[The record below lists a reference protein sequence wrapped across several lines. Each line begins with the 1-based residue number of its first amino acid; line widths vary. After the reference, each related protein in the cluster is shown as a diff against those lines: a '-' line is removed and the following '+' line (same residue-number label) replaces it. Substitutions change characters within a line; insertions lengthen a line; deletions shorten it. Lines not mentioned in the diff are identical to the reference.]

1 MVKKVKREEFDET
14 ALGRIIN
21 TLSLSVSGLNKILMD
36 IIPYEGD
43 SILIAITLPV
53 LLAFPVAAFSVF
65 LIVDAGYTWSSDL
78 HVLLTPVPAAASAS
92 PHQPEP
98 VSRATRHP

>member
-1 MVKKVKREEFDET
+1 MVQKAKRAGFDDSVH
-14 ALGRIIN
+14 GRIIN
-21 TLSLSVSGLNKILMD
+21 TLSLSVSGFYKILMD

-53 LLAFPVAAFSVF
+53 LLAFPVAAFSVM

-78 HVLLTPVPAAASAS
+78 HVLLTPVRAAAAASPPA
-92 PHQPEP
+92 PACVPRQ
-98 VSRATRHP
+98 